1 MPWNNLPFRHNFN
14 MWSIF
19 LRGFLWISVCLLS
32 IWAESMYVHVSV
44 CVCVCVRQRFCVY
57 LHVFKLLLHTW
68 FLWLHKIALGGS
80 GKCLTIQVRLM
91 VEPMSIYKSGPPR
104 IVVTGSVSVLP
115 KCMLLPQYTDW
126 RMKGSSQRQQQ
137 TPSPPPLPPRENNMT
152 KKDENEEKKR
162 GKRWETKNERAR
174 GITKTE
180 RRKHPNHRV
189 KNCFERI
196 KTIETTTAT
205 HLTTAQQ

>member
-32 IWAESMYVHVSV
+32 IWAESMYVHVS
-44 CVCVCVRQRFCVY
+44 VCVCVRQRFCVY

-126 RMKGSSQRQQQ
+126 RMKGSSND
-137 TPSPPPLPPRENNMT
+137 NNKHHHHHHCRHAKT
-152 KKDENEEKKR
+152 IWRKKKKNEEKKR

>member
-32 IWAESMYVHVSV
+32 IWAEWMYVHVS
-44 CVCVCVRQRFCVY
+44 VCVCVRQRFCVY

-126 RMKGSSQRQQQ
+126 RMKGSSND
-137 TPSPPPLPPRENNMT
+137 NNKHHHHHHCRHAKT
-152 KKDENEEKKR
+152 IWRKKKKNEEKKR